1 MLGHRRAFTF
11 LRRGVQEL
19 NVKSFLNRAFRSR
32 RVYALLRQARIVGRI
47 LVSDIRVIVDR
58 MPHAVGPLTAYEYQT
73 TATTSTTPPAP
84 EAKRSAR
91 LFVVSAGVLI
101 AIALAPFAVGLASA
115 VVMYELFARSYA
127 WLARRVRPGLA
138 AILTVCAAL
147 GAVVGPLA
155 WLGFHISKRLPAVV
169 ATLAD
174 FRAQH
179 ADASATGIA
188 GRLQAQVA
196 GAGSAAADWLPG
208 VFSSLARN
216 TAWAIVN
223 WSIAL
228 LGLYYLLGS
237 ASASWPRFA
246 RLLPLSPAGA
256 ETLRTRFRD
265 ITQGMVAGT
274 LLSAAV
280 QGAAIGTGFWVAGL
294 PDALFWGACAAI
306 TTLVPVVGNA
316 LVSVPALLLMVL
328 RQDYQGAIAI
338 GVFAGLLPP
347 VIDRVVRATVSR
359 HVGRVHP
366 MITVVGALAGVK
378 IGRASCRERV

>member
-1 MLGHRRAFTF
+1 VTVYDDKPIATA
-11 LRRGVQEL
+11 
-19 NVKSFLNRAFRSR
+19 SITPSR
-32 RVYALLRQARIVGRI
+32 
-47 LVSDIRVIVDR
+47 
-58 MPHAVGPLTAYEYQT
+58 
-73 TATTSTTPPAP
+73 P
-84 EAKRSAR
+84 EAKKGAR
-91 LFVVSAGVLI
+91 ALVIVSGVLV

-115 VVMYELFARSYA
+115 LVMYELFARPYA
-127 WLARRVRPGLA
+127 WLARRARPGLA
-138 AILTVCAAL
+138 ALLTVCAAL
-147 GAVVGPLA
+147 GVVVGPLA
-155 WLGFHISKRLPAVV
+155 WLGFHISKRLPAVA

-179 ADASATGIA
+179 ADSSATGIA
-188 GRLQAQVA
+188 ERLQAQAA
-196 GAGSAAADWLPG
+196 GAGSATADWLPG

-216 TAWAIVN
+216 AAWAIVN

-237 ASASWPRFA
+237 ASAGWPRFA

-256 ETLRTRFRD
+256 ETLRIRFRD

-328 RQDYQGAIAI
+328 RQNYQGAIAI
-338 GVFAGLLPP
+338 GVFAGPLPP

-366 MITVVGALAGVK
+366 MITVVGALAGVSVAGVAGLMLGPVALAMFFELLEIYDK
-378 IGRASCRERV
+378 EYVGFSEGSLSARAQSQQREQR